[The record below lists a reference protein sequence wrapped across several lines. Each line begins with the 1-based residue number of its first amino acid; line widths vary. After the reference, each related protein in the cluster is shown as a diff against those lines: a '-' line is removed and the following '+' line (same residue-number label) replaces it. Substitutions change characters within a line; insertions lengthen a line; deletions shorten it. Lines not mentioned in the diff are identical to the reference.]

1 MEYQKPSVFAFNAFL
16 RSLLEPKFGPLGE
29 VQKHKLNYSAWRLG
43 IATTGEPPFEA
54 DILAYPLGPF
64 IAELGKQPN
73 RDGDTSTL
81 SAADRNLCLVVASRL
96 GGISGKRLA
105 LRSHTKYPEWQAAR
119 EGLKPTEC
127 GHREITAEAVRK
139 ALERVKEQKEAALR
153 RISASPDYVMRW
165 TSREFYEQFSTNRAA
180 FRR

>member
-1 MEYQKPSVFAFNAFL
+1 MEHQKPSVFAFNTFL

-105 LRSHTKYPEWQAAR
+105 LRSHTKYPEWYAAR
-119 EGLKPTEC
+119 KGLAPTQS
-127 GHREITAEAVRK
+127 GNRRITVETVRNATFLAPK
-139 ALERVKEQKEAALR
+139 NERVIEADDKKVIMKWNA
-153 RISASPDYVMRW
+153 
-165 TSREFYEQFSTNRAA
+165 QFHVWNFTVEGAR
-180 FRR
+180 